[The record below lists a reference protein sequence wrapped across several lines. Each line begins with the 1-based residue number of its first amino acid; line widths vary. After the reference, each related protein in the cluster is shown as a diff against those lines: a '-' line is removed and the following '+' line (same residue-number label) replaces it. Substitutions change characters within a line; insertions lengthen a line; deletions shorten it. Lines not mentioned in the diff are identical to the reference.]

1 LKLPV
6 DPERLLSRF
15 PALTDEDLQA
25 YAAVTA
31 RVLADPRAA
40 GRVLAECLALAQRA
54 REKDAQGHPLAPA
67 ERDALAYARAMEKM
81 QRG

>member
-1 LKLPV
+1 VKLPV
-6 DPERLLSRF
+6 DPQRLRARF

-25 YAAVTA
+25 YTAVTA
-31 RVLADPRAA
+31 RVLADPRCA

-54 REKDAQGHPLAPA
+54 REKEAQGHPLEPG
-67 ERDALAYARAMEKM
+67 EGRALAYARAMDKM